1 MSQLLT
7 EQMLWSFKE
16 KQVYIHFHFD
26 IQLCF
31 SSYFHSLFL
40 WNSLSL
46 LYFLSYRF
54 GGSRLPKKLSVA
66 ITTTLLSIHK
76 CNSFL
81 RQFLRNF
88 VLFVIRL
95 SFATYLFL
103 SVHNCDGSN
112 RVKSYT
118 DQNMMPVSWSKFE
131 KISFV
136 LQFFCVEFVEFVFY
150 HFQIKTYSVL

>member
-46 LYFLSYRF
+46 LYFLSYHF
-54 GGSRLPKKLSVA
+54 SGSRLPKKLSVA

-103 SVHNCDGSN
+103 SVRNCDGLAGLS
-112 RVKSYT
+112 
-118 DQNMMPVSWSKFE
+118 PVSPQLEDQIQK
-131 KISFV
+131 FV
-136 LQFFCVEFVEFVFY
+136 LRST
-150 HFQIKTYSVL
+150 IKQNRLM